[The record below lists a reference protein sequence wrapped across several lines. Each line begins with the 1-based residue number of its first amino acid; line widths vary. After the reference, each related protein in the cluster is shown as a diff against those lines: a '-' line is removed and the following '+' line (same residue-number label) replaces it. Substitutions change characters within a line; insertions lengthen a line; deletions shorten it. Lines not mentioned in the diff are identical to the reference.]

1 MPSERDVVVVGGG
14 FAGLATGVAL
24 AERGFRVTVVE
35 KRSRLGGRAS
45 SYLDQ
50 TTGEVLDNGQHVFLR
65 AYRATIRFLTTIG
78 TLDQLAF
85 QPSLSIEVVGANG
98 ATSKIAAAALP
109 APWHMAVGMLRAR
122 GLSWEER

>member
-85 QPSLSIEVVGANG
+85 QPRLSIEVVGASG
-98 ATSKIAAAALP
+98 PPSKIAAAPLP
-109 APWHMAVGMLRAR
+109 APR
-122 GLSWEER
+122 SEEHTS